1 MGTQEEITRY
11 AHISQMDDD
20 DFLAPFLSGS
30 PNTSMPIQESYPK
43 VEIVTSNP
51 TKCGGKFS
59 VDEHGLTLAWMPC
72 MVLTK
77 GLKNFGRKFG
87 NTFARTILTEP
98 HILLPPSK
106 VDGEILIGRQVGLLS
121 SWLKLKPEIKV
132 VGLTR
137 KMYKLYCNSVTILIF
152 E

>member
-30 PNTSMPIQESYPK
+30 QNTSMPIQESYPK

-59 VDEHGLTLAWMPC
+59 VDEHGLTLA
-72 MVLTK
+72 
-77 GLKNFGRKFG
+77 
-87 NTFARTILTEP
+87 
-98 HILLPPSK
+98 
-106 VDGEILIGRQVGLLS
+106 
-121 SWLKLKPEIKV
+121 
-132 VGLTR
+132 
-137 KMYKLYCNSVTILIF
+137 
-152 E
+152 